1 MCRCADFKCADG
13 GIGRWAFGEPVS
25 HLKSH
30 FSNLSLSLHMIKS
43 MTGYGIASFDS
54 GRTKYTV
61 EIKSLNSKFLE
72 LSLRLPKIFS
82 EKEFQ
87 LRNDCSKQIE
97 RGKVNLSINAEQ
109 ANAVE
114 IKAAGIDKALL
125 KHYYNQLKA
134 VSDEL
139 NEQGGNLLQLALGL
153 PEVVKFE
160 EESVSED
167 EWKLVDKTFNQAMAA
182 FQKFRSDEGNVLEQD
197 IKMRIGI
204 ILKNLELVEIEEP
217 KRVPVIRERL
227 NQFLSEA
234 IGADSIDKNRF
245 EQELIYFIDKLD
257 ITEEKIRLKAHCDYF
272 IETLKNAD
280 ANGKKLGFISQEI
293 GREINTLGS
302 KANDANMQKL
312 VVGMKEELEKIK
324 EQLLNVL

>member
-1 MCRCADFKCADG
+1 
-13 GIGRWAFGEPVS
+13 
-25 HLKSH
+25 
-30 FSNLSLSLHMIKS
+30 MIKS

-54 GRTKYTV
+54 GSTKYTV

-87 LRNDCSKQIE
+87 LRNECSKQIE
-97 RGKVNLSINAEQ
+97 RGKVNLSINVEQ
-109 ANAVE
+109 ANTAVN
-114 IKAAGIDKALL
+114 AAGIDTELL
-125 KHYYNQLKA
+125 KHYYAQLKA
-134 VSDEL
+134 VSNDL
-139 NEQGGNLLQLALGL
+139 NEPVNNLLQLALGL
-153 PEVVKFE
+153 PEVVKYAEETVSE
-160 EESVSED
+160 EE
-167 EWKLVDKTFNQAMAA
+167 WKVVENTFQQAMAA
-182 FQKFRSDEGNVLEQD
+182 FQQFRSDEGNVLEQD
-197 IKMRIGI
+197 IKYRIDI
-204 ILKNLELVEIEEP
+204 ILQNLKLVEIEEP
-217 KRVPVIRERL
+217 KRIPVIRERL

-234 IGADSIDKNRF
+234 AGRDGIDQNRF
-245 EQELIYFIDKLD
+245 EQELIYYIDKLD
-257 ITEEKIRLKAHCDYF
+257 ITEEKIRLKSHCDYF

>member
-1 MCRCADFKCADG
+1 
-13 GIGRWAFGEPVS
+13 
-25 HLKSH
+25 
-30 FSNLSLSLHMIKS
+30 MIKS

-54 GRTKYTV
+54 GKTKYTV

-87 LRNDCSKQIE
+87 LRNDCSKQID
-97 RGKVNLSINAEQ
+97 RGKVNLSINVEQ
-109 ANAVE
+109 ANSNV
-114 IKAAGIDKALL
+114 KAAGIDRELL
-125 KHYYNQLKA
+125 KHYYNQLKS

-139 NEQGGNLLQLALGL
+139 NEPGGNLLQLALGL
-153 PEVVKFE
+153 PEVVKYE
-160 EESVSED
+160 EDTVSDD
-167 EWKLVDKTFNQAMAA
+167 EWKLVEKTFQQAMAA
-182 FQKFRSDEGNVLEQD
+182 FQQFRSDEGNVLEAD
-197 IKMRIGI
+197 VKMRIGI
-204 ILKNLELVEIEEP
+204 ILKNLELVEVEEP

-234 IGADSIDKNRF
+234 VGAESIDKNRF
-245 EQELIYFIDKLD
+245 EQELIYYIDKLD
-257 ITEEKIRLKAHCDYF
+257 ITEEKIRLKTHCEYF